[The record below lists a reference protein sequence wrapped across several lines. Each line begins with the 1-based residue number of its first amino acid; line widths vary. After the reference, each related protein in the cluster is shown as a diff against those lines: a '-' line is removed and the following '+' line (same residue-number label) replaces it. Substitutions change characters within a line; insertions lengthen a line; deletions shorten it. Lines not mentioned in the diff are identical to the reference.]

1 MTGLGRWDWGSCE
14 YCSKCR
20 SHSIILNSIAGN
32 ISKCAVCGNKYN
44 KPVLPPHDICI
55 KHREWRTFTPGGI
68 PQSNAYHVNLPC
80 IHHKWPLFT
89 PYELIITPE
98 VYEKLGQQ
106 HYDHFYSNIWM
117 LHLNL
122 HCAHA
127 TLFIAASF
135 NACCPII
142 IVLWSAGANV
152 HSRLNVWACTKTMI
166 LVQSTVPVQSSPIQR
181 LYTAFIACE

>member
-1 MTGLGRWDWGSCE
+1 M
-14 YCSKCR
+14 
-20 SHSIILNSIAGN
+20 
-32 ISKCAVCGNKYN
+32 CGNKYN

-68 PQSNAYHVNLPC
+68 PQSKYSNAYHVNLPC
-80 IHHKWPLFT
+80 IHHKWPLYT
-89 PYELIITPE
+89 PHELIITPE

-106 HYDHFYSNIWM
+106 HYDRLYRI

-135 NACCPII
+135 NAII

-152 HSRLNVWACTKTMI
+152 HSRLNVWACAKTMI
-166 LVQSTVPVQSSPIQR
+166 LVQSSPVQSCDCIPPS
-181 LYTAFIACE
+181 

>member
-1 MTGLGRWDWGSCE
+1 M
-14 YCSKCR
+14 
-20 SHSIILNSIAGN
+20 
-32 ISKCAVCGNKYN
+32 CGNKYN

-68 PQSNAYHVNLPC
+68 PQSKYSNAYHVNLPC

-89 PYELIITPE
+89 PHELIITPE
-98 VYEKLGQQ
+98 VYEKLDQQ
-106 HYDHFYSNIWM
+106 HYDLLYSNIWM
-117 LHLNL
+117 NL

-142 IVLWSAGANV
+142 IVRWSTGANV
-152 HSRLNVWACTKTMI
+152 HSHLNVWACAKT
-166 LVQSTVPVQSSPIQR
+166 VVWSSPPFQSSPVQSSDCIPPS
-181 LYTAFIACE
+181 